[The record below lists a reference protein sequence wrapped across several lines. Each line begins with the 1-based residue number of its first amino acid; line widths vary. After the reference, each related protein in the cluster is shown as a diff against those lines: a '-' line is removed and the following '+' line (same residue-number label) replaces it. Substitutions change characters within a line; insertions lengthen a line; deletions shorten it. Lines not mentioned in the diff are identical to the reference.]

1 MHEEQMPTI
10 RQSVM
15 VCAVAVGTSL
25 ICLMWVGVSLI
36 SVCAVLLIT
45 SLRFLRSKWPWARKS
60 PSPRS

>member
-15 VCAVAVGTSL
+15 GFAVAVGTCL

-36 SVCAVLLIT
+36 CVCAVLLIT
-45 SLRFLRSKWPWARKS
+45 SLRFLKSRFSWAKKS
-60 PSPRS
+60 QNPRS

>member
-10 RQSVM
+10 RQSVTGF
-15 VCAVAVGTSL
+15 AFAVGTCL

-45 SLRFLRSKWPWARKS
+45 SLRFLKSRFSKAKEP
-60 PSPRS
+60 PNPRS

>member
-10 RQSVM
+10 RQSVT
-15 VCAVAVGTSL
+15 VCAVAVGTCL

-45 SLRFLRSKWPWARKS
+45 SLRFLKS
-60 PSPRS
+60 RFWKAKETPSPRS